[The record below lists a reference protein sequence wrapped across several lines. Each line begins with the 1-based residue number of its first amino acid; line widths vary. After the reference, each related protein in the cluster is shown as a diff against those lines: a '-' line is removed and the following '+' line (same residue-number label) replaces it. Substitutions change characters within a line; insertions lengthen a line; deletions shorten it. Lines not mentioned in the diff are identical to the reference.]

1 MRPCPGPMQAPRQRR
16 NADYRVATVGWPTPP
31 DGRPSPTLPPAIH
44 APVLFWLPF
53 AVAATSDCTAP
64 RSLAE
69 LRDSNAFA
77 ERAWGEDAAV
87 FDEAAAALEPTLA
100 CVIEVI
106 PPTEAARVHRLRGL
120 LAFRKRDL
128 QAATAA
134 FAAARELD
142 PEYRFP
148 EALVPEGNP
157 VDTLYRNARAAT
169 ELRSFDAPKRG
180 WTLRLNGAEAAARN
194 EATPA
199 VIQVV
204 DPVGRVQSG
213 AWIAEHAA
221 LPAYPTWREGLRTP
235 LVVAGLSAVAV
246 GAGLWGFG
254 AATRPDPASL
264 TTASE
269 GQAAEARQA
278 AIGGGAIGA
287 AALGLGTIGVG
298 FAVGRW

>member
-1 MRPCPGPMQAPRQRR
+1 MLLL
-16 NADYRVATVGWPTPP
+16 VA
-31 DGRPSPTLPPAIH
+31 LA
-44 APVLFWLPF
+44 A
-53 AVAATSDCTAP
+53 AATADCSAP

-69 LRDSNAFA
+69 LGASNAFA

-106 PPTEAARVHRLRGL
+106 PPTEAARVHRIRGL

-128 QAATAA
+128 EGATAA

-148 EALVPEGNP
+148 DALVPEGNP
-157 VDTLYRNARAAT
+157 VETLYRNARTAQ
-169 ELRSFDAPKRG
+169 ELQRFDAPKRG
-180 WTLRLNGAEAAARN
+180 WTLRLNGAEATTRN
-194 EATPA
+194 DATP
-199 VIQVV
+199 VVVQVV
-204 DPVGRVQSG
+204 DPVGRVQTG
-213 AWIAEHAA
+213 AWIAEHAV
-221 LPAYPTWREGLRTP
+221 LPPYPTWREGLRTP
-235 LVVAGLSAVAV
+235 LVVAGASAVAV
-246 GAGLWGFG
+246 GAGLWAFG

-264 TTASE
+264 ASADE
-269 GQAAEARQA
+269 GEAAEARQA

-287 AALGLGTIGVG
+287 AALGLGTIGIG